1 MTELLV
7 AMGLAAGFV
16 AAHASPFAERTL
28 RNVGLDY
35 SGLIFAALITL
46 AHFSVSSA
54 MSSPTSTGVLDT
66 GVQASSAKR
75 VFNDALARAA
85 LISLFSFSTISV
97 GMFFGAPMPYQTLP
111 S

>member
-46 AHFSVSSA
+46 AHFSVRR
-54 MSSPTSTGVLDT
+54 L
-66 GVQASSAKR
+66 
-75 VFNDALARAA
+75 
-85 LISLFSFSTISV
+85 
-97 GMFFGAPMPYQTLP
+97 
-111 S
+111 